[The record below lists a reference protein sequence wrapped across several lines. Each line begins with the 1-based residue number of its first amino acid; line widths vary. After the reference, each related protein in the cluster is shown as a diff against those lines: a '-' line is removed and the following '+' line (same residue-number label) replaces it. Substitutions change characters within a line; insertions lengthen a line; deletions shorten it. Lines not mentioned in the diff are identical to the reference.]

1 LLVQW
6 HVKLA
11 YPLIAPVSMLLAIP
25 FAFLVGTRGAIG
37 GVALGVGIGITY
49 WILSRLLEA
58 MGGVGQLPPL
68 MAGWSTDVIFAF
80 LGVYFFLKMPT

>member
-1 LLVQW
+1 
-6 HVKLA
+6 
-11 YPLIAPVSMLLAIP
+11 
-25 FAFLVGTRGAIG
+25 
-37 GVALGVGIGITY
+37 
-49 WILSRLLEA
+49 